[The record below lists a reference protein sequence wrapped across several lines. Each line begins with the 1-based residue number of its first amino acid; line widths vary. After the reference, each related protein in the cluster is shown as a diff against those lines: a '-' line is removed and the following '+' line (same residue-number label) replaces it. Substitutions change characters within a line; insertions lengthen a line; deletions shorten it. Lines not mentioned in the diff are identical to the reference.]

1 MTDEEREQEF
11 RHFDERRERYIA
23 EQTALTVDQ
32 VRVALDAGEWRF
44 LMEHPG
50 NIDAASRLK
59 DASDEERAEYTK
71 RFEERRER
79 YVAEQTGLSLDQ
91 VRGVLNAAMIFLTT
105 TQATWMW

>member
-59 DASDEERAEYTK
+59 DASDEERAESPSVSRSVGSDTSPS
-71 RFEERRER
+71 R
-79 YVAEQTGLSLDQ
+79 LDY
-91 VRGVLNAAMIFLTT
+91 RLTR
-105 TQATWMW
+105 